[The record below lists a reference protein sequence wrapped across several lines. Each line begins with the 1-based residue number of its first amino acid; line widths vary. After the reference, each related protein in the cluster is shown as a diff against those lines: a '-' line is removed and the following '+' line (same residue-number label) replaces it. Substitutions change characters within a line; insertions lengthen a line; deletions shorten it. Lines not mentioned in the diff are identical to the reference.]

1 MAIFLALAIYLSSQE
16 KPTILYFGDPM
27 CSWCYGI
34 SPELDAVKEHFRD
47 KADFRIV
54 LGGLRPYNTETM
66 GDLKLFLTD
75 HWKEVQRASGQP
87 FRYEILD
94 RSEMRYDTEPACRAV
109 VTIREKYPDK
119 AFEFFKG
126 IQHAF
131 YYENRDLSKIE
142 NYIDILKS
150 LEIDVDY
157 FQRSFDSEEMK
168 ERVKRDFKM
177 SSSMGIH
184 GFPTLVLKTGN
195 EYHLIANGYTSSENM
210 IERLNTLMK

>member
-1 MAIFLALAIYLSSQE
+1 LAIYLSSQE